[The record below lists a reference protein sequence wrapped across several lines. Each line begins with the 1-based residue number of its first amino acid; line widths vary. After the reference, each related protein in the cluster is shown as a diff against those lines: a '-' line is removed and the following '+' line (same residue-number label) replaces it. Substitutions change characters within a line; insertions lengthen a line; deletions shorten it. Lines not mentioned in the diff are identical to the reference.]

1 METIE
6 WRCNCRRVVWFL
18 RMLLA
23 LEIAG
28 GIVLTV
34 LIGKGVP
41 WFVHKV
47 MDRIEEKA
55 YLEMLTAEMKPDH
68 EKPEQEDR

>member
-1 METIE
+1 
-6 WRCNCRRVVWFL
+6 
-18 RMLLA
+18 MLLA

-28 GIVLTV
+28 GIVLIL

-47 MDRIEEKA
+47 MDRIEEEA
-55 YLEMLTAEMKPDH
+55 YLEVPSAETKPDH
-68 EKPEQEDR
+68 EKPEQEDRGVANIQ